1 MTPEGK
7 IAAHL
12 VRRCRELALEQRKL
26 SYEGRR
32 GAPDRMVWGR
42 GRLAFIELKA
52 PGEKPRRQQE
62 HELRRLSTSGAV
74 VGIASTTE
82 EVDRL
87 LKTFGE
93 KDETSDY

>member
-12 VRRCRELALEQRKL
+12 VKRCRALGLEQRKIA
-26 SYEGRR
+26 YEGRR

-52 PGEKPRRQQE
+52 PGRKPRPEQVR
-62 HELRRLSTSGAV
+62 ELGRLSASGAAV
-74 VGIASTTE
+74 AVAASE
-82 EVDRL
+82 SEVDSVL
-87 LKTFGE
+87 SIFGE
-93 KDETSDY
+93 RKEDE